1 MYEGN
6 DIYLNTNRIAVI
18 DYDNSLIALIEFND
32 NEVDFIES
40 GYALRPKIRFA
51 DKTIVFPDM
60 PEED

>member
-1 MYEGN
+1 M
-6 DIYLNTNRIAVI
+6 I
-18 DYDNSLIALIEFND
+18 DYDNSLIALIEFDD
-32 NEVDFIES
+32 NEVNFIES